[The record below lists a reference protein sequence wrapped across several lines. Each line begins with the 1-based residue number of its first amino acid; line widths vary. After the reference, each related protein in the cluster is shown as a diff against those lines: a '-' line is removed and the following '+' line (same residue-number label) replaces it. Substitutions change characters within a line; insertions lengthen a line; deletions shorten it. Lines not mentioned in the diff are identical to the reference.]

1 MRTPFDRTAGETAD
15 GTTTVAVAGEIDW
28 SNAAAAL
35 AVPEAVPQ
43 GGTVV
48 LDLRG
53 VTYFDS
59 AALGGLFRLDAE
71 VRRLGGTLRVLI
83 AAGTP
88 LPSLFEISQV
98 GRVMQVS
105 VG

>member
-1 MRTPFDRTAGETAD
+1 MTTPFERTAAESGAD
-15 GTTTVAVAGEIDW
+15 TVTVAVAGEIDW
-28 SNAAAAL
+28 SNAALAL

-53 VTYFDS
+53 VMYFDS

-71 VRRLGGTLRVLI
+71 VRRLGATLRVVV
-83 AAGTP
+83 AAGSP

-98 GRVMQVS
+98 ARVMQVA

>member
-1 MRTPFDRTAGETAD
+1 MTTAFERAAGEPVG
-15 GTTTVAVAGEIDW
+15 GTLTVTVAGEIDW
-28 SNAAAAL
+28 SNAALAL

-43 GGTVV
+43 GGTIV

-71 VRRLGGTLRVLI
+71 VRRLGATLRVVV
-83 AAGTP
+83 AAGSP

-98 GRVMQVS
+98 GRVMEVS